1 MQYWTHSVFNIDEHL
16 TKKNI
21 RVLSGGEKQK
31 INLLSAFVRDRKVI
45 ILDDPTSGLDQK
57 AIKNYKNTFVKL
69 NMTKYTF

>member
-1 MQYWTHSVFNIDEHL
+1 MHYWTHSVFNIDEHL

-45 ILDDPTSGLDQK
+45 ILDEPTAGLDQK
-57 AIKNYKNTFVKL
+57 AIKKL
-69 NMTKYTF
+69 

>member
-1 MQYWTHSVFNIDEHL
+1 L

-45 ILDDPTSGLDQK
+45 ILDEPTAGLDQK
-57 AIKNYKNTFVKL
+57 AIKKL
-69 NMTKYTF
+69 

>member
-1 MQYWTHSVFNIDEHL
+1 L

>member
-1 MQYWTHSVFNIDEHL
+1 MQYWPHSVFNIDEHL

-45 ILDDPTSGLDQK
+45 ILDEPTAGLDQK
-57 AIKNYKNTFVKL
+57 AIKKL
-69 NMTKYTF
+69 